1 MSYYLETISY
11 PSFILSQ
18 EHLHNKYNAYAI
30 WFFVCEQLNFIVV
43 LSMWFIT
50 NKFLKYQ
57 FLTYG
62 PLVFIYFNLPVE
74 ERQDTMRNPMCEAF
88 PRIASCNYHR

>member
-1 MSYYLETISY
+1 MI
-11 PSFILSQ
+11 Q

-30 WFFVCEQLNFIVV
+30 WFFVCEQLNFLVV

-57 FLTYG
+57 FLAYG
-62 PLVFIYFNLPVE
+62 PLVFMYFNMPVE
-74 ERQDTMRNPMCEAF
+74 ERQDAMRNPMCEAF
-88 PRIASCNYHR
+88 PRIASCNYYRLGCLINEHDIHASS

>member
-1 MSYYLETISY
+1 MDCSGLLAIICPHVYNFL
-11 PSFILSQ
+11 Q

-57 FLTYG
+57 
-62 PLVFIYFNLPVE
+62 VIQQ
-74 ERQDTMRNPMCEAF
+74 ERRVN
-88 PRIASCNYHR
+88 HLL

>member
-1 MSYYLETISY
+1 M
-11 PSFILSQ
+11 Q

-57 FLTYG
+57 AGGPTGSDPVSKMILHNAIFHTVVNIKVSTVKLT
-62 PLVFIYFNLPVE
+62 V
-74 ERQDTMRNPMCEAF
+74 QDSVTGC
-88 PRIASCNYHR
+88 

>member
-1 MSYYLETISY
+1 M
-11 PSFILSQ
+11 
-18 EHLHNKYNAYAI
+18 HNKYNAYAI

-57 FLTYG
+57 
-62 PLVFIYFNLPVE
+62 VIQQ
-74 ERQDTMRNPMCEAF
+74 ERRVN
-88 PRIASCNYHR
+88 HLL